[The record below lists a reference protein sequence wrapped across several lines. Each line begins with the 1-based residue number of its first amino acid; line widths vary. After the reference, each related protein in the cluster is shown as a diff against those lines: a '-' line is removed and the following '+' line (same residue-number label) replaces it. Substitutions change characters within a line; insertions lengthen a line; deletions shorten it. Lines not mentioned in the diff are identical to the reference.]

1 MLFSFMMKKFSF
13 LLLSFLPIIC
23 FSQALYNF
31 ESGNLSGWTQVPDL
45 CWAAST
51 SSPLGG
57 SYSLK
62 HTFNSSTDAT
72 DRISTTLPSWNPLG
86 GFVTWQVKVR
96 HGYDPSSSNRWWIM
110 LMSDNDASH
119 MQPTGMYSG
128 YAVGVNLTGGDDL
141 LKLWRVDNGIPQE
154 IITSTLNWQTQI
166 GKTNAGAIEVE
177 RMANGAFT
185 LKASVTGSFSN
196 LTSYG
201 SAIDNNHSDFNYFGI
216 CYSYSSSGDQLLW
229 VDDIL
234 LNYSPLNKNDLTS
247 EVFNPAVQINAG
259 VISSSANSSTL
270 AVDVLKFQIKDNS
283 ILDSEPTKVK
293 KMLFKKVSS
302 SNPAGWVNT
311 IGGVR
316 LRDSNGELSI
326 LSQLVSED
334 GIMIEVD
341 STASLIPNGQAKE
354 YTLSLFLKQNNLVD
368 GSTLKIMIDS
378 IHHGFEGGISG
389 SDFANIFSHKIV
401 SNEFKVDVEATNIK
415 FQQAPSNVNK
425 NTPFTLSVMGA
436 DDSGN
441 LDKDFTNS
449 IVVALSQGT
458 GILSAPSGLIKT
470 PLDGV
475 ATWSDLNYSSIG
487 RFKVSANSSGFQQI
501 ISNEISVLNDTT
513 STVNQPVNQPIGV
526 AISSLSCFPAKA
538 VEMLRF
544 SIYDQ
549 GNTDGVPTIVKN
561 IKISR
566 MEMADAASLLKSIEG
581 ILVVVDGKPVNI
593 SQPDIKTNYFTFSV
607 ENLVVPDG
615 EYKDVS
621 IYIYLKD
628 QGLTDNQKIQL
639 KVDAINHGFTTDIQ
653 GSTFKSIFPQQVV
666 SNIFWIDVVATQL
679 KFSTIPTR
687 VGVQQPFSITINATD
702 SNGNMDKDFSGIANL
717 SLFTGNGLLA
727 IPSGSTSSIVFGSC
741 IYNALTYSVP
751 DHFSML
757 VSSVSLKSNS
767 SSLITCGD
775 SDGGIIPLSTPQN
788 PVSIKST
795 TTNAE
800 NSIEVIRFNVFDG
813 GSTDGL
819 PLIPSK
825 ISLHCFDPSKA
836 EHLNEQIGGFV
847 VNANGKQ
854 IDIESYSLNDGIFEI
869 FSKPENL
876 IIPNGDTVSLSIS
889 IFLAK
894 SRADDNFP
902 FQFYIPAAN
911 HGWETSISGTDF
923 SKTFNS
929 TIYGSPCK
937 ISVEAA
943 SLKITKVPFIV
954 SPLQPFL
961 LKVLAIDAFG
971 SVDNDYNDQLTLF
984 LDYGTGEFSCPSISQ
999 DLISGS
1005 GEWSDIKLDK
1015 IGTYRFKVS
1024 GKRLGDSF
1032 SDEIYCGLDYNCL
1045 VNENFEN
1052 TLNQS
1057 WQGVDQWTVSTV
1069 SPING
1074 SKSLQHKQT
1083 INSGASILS
1092 IPVNFP
1098 SVGERPIEWNFT
1110 LRNGNWNPSTD
1121 NYFYYALM
1129 ADSSVLVSDSIS
1141 GFFVGINPSLG
1152 SNSLILWR
1160 SDRGVRTLLLN
1171 TSFLWG
1177 ADDEVSVK
1185 VELTPKGE
1193 WKLWYSTK
1201 DNPYPILG
1209 GVCKSFTHLTMG
1221 WSGLTFNYTS
1231 SRAGQLWFDDLSIC
1245 SSDYP
1250 PVIISAKAFNSNT
1263 VSVQFSKEINP
1274 ADASKK
1280 ANYTIEDE
1288 NRNGIN
1294 IISATKSIDKPQ
1306 EVILKT
1312 DKLPFGKLKLKVNGV
1327 KDLNG
1332 SSVGDSIYFGLGQQG
1347 TFGRLVIN
1355 EVMANPIPSRGLPQY
1370 EYIELYNP
1378 SIDTISLK
1386 GWKLYLNSYSLNLPA
1401 DLILPKQYAILCS
1414 TSAVVPLS
1422 VYGKA
1427 IGVTSFPALLNS
1439 GMTLKLIDSGGS
1451 LISLVNYSDS
1461 WYDDDQKKEGG
1472 WSLEKIDFRNLME
1485 GKNNWR
1491 ASISSQGGTPCFI
1504 NSVATTNPD
1513 ITSPR
1518 LLSFEVVS
1526 DSKILLQF
1534 LEPMDSLTI
1543 TYANS
1548 YNIDNEIGNPSN
1560 ATLVGDGYSKVM
1572 LELQESISPDN
1583 LYNLCF
1589 SENLTDFSG
1598 NHFVGDC
1605 IPFTL
1610 PQTPAWNDIVINEML
1625 FNPNVGGVDFVEIY
1639 NRSNK
1644 TFDLSKISLS
1654 NRNNTTNKLDQVY
1667 SVTDTAK
1674 ILFPQSYAV
1683 ITTNP
1688 SLVKM
1693 FYHTEN
1699 DKAFV
1704 TASSMAAF
1712 NNDEGYVVLL
1722 NKELEVIDEFH
1733 YFEGLHSKLLNDFK
1747 GVSLERIN
1755 PELESSSASTWHS
1768 TAQTIGFATPTYKN
1782 SQWVEP
1788 SKKDDEF
1795 VVTPEIFSP
1804 DGDGKDDY
1812 LLISFKL
1819 PNEGSVANIRIFDS
1833 EGREIKRLTSNLLIG
1848 TEGTI
1853 TWDGLNNSSQKVPIG
1868 IYIVYIECFN
1878 PNGEVKKFKKTCV
1891 VAEKL

>member
-1 MLFSFMMKKFSF
+1 M
-13 LLLSFLPIIC
+13 IC
-23 FSQALYNF
+23 SSQVSYNF
-31 ESGNLSGWTQVPDL
+31 ESGNLTGWTQAPDL
-45 CWAAST
+45 RWAAST

-62 HTFNSSTDAT
+62 HIFNNSTDAT
-72 DRISTTLPSWNPLG
+72 DRISIPLPSWNPLIG
-86 GFVTWQVKVR
+86 SVTWQVKVR

-110 LMSDNDASH
+110 LMSDQDASQ
-119 MQPTGMYSG
+119 MQPSGVYSG
-128 YAVGVNLTGGDDL
+128 YAVGVNLTGSDDL
-141 LKLWRVDNGIPQE
+141 LKLWRVDNGIPQSV
-154 IITSTLNWQTQI
+154 ITSTLNWQTQI
-166 GKTNAGAIEVE
+166 GKTSAGAIEVE
-177 RMANGAFT
+177 RTTNGTFT

-196 LTSYG
+196 LNSYG
-201 SAIDNNHSDFNYFGI
+201 SAIDNNHSGFNYLGI

-229 VDDIL
+229 VDDIF
-234 LNYSPLNKNDLTS
+234 LNYSPRNKNDLTS
-247 EVFNPAVQINAG
+247 EVLNPAMQINAG
-259 VISSSANSSTL
+259 SISSSVNNSTV

-283 ILDSEPTKVK
+283 SLDNEPTRVK
-293 KMLFKKVSS
+293 KILFKKVNS

-311 IGGVR
+311 IGGFR
-316 LRDSNGELSI
+316 IRELNGEIPI
-326 LSQLVSED
+326 LNQIVTEGEISL
-334 GIMIEVD
+334 EVD
-341 STASLIPNGQAKE
+341 STAILIPNGQAKE

-368 GSTLKIMIDS
+368 GSTLKIMVDS

-389 SDFANIFSHKIV
+389 SDFANIFSHKVV
-401 SNEFKVDVEATNIK
+401 SNEFKVSVEATNIK
-415 FQQAPSNVNK
+415 FQQAPSNVSK
-425 NTPFTLSVMGA
+425 NTPFTLSIAGT

-441 LDKDFTNS
+441 LDKDFTNP
-449 IVVALSQGT
+449 ITVALSQGT
-458 GILSAPSGLIKT
+458 GILSAPLGLTKT
-470 PLDGV
+470 PLEGI
-475 ATWSDLNYSSIG
+475 ATWNDLNYSSRG
-487 RFKVSANSSGFQQI
+487 KFKISANSLGFQQI
-501 ISNEISVLNDTT
+501 ISNEINVLNDST
-513 STVNQPVNQPIGV
+513 STVNQPANQPVGV

-538 VEMLRF
+538 VEALRF

-549 GNTDGVPTIVKN
+549 ANTDGVPTIVKN

-566 MEMADAASLLKSIEG
+566 VETVDAASLLKSIDG
-581 ILVVVDGKPVNI
+581 ILVVVDGKPINI
-593 SQPDIKTNYFTFSV
+593 SQPDIKTSYFTFSV
-607 ENLVVPDG
+607 GNLIIPDG

-639 KVDAINHGFTTDIQ
+639 KVDAINHGFSADPL

-679 KFSTIPTR
+679 KFSTVPTR
-687 VGVQQPFSITINATD
+687 VGVQQPFNITLNTTD
-702 SNGNMDKDFSGIANL
+702 SNGNMDKDFSGTANL
-717 SLFTGNGLLA
+717 SLFTGNGLLS
-727 IPSGSTSSIVFGSC
+727 IPSGSTASIVSGSC
-741 IYNALTYSVP
+741 TYNALTYSIP
-751 DHFSML
+751 ECFSML
-757 VSSVSLKSNS
+757 ASSTSLKSNS
-767 SSLITCGD
+767 SFLITCGD
-775 SDGGIIPLSTPQN
+775 SDGGVTPLSTTQS
-788 PVSIKST
+788 PVLIKST
-795 TTNAE
+795 ATNTE
-800 NSIEVIRFNVFDG
+800 NSVEVIKFNIFDG
-813 GSTDGL
+813 GSTDSL

-825 ISLHCFDPSKA
+825 ISLHCFDPSKS
-836 EHLNEQIGGFV
+836 ERLNEQIGGFV
-847 VNANGKQ
+847 VKANGKQ
-854 IDIESYSLNDGIFEI
+854 VDVESYSLNDGIFEI
-869 FSKPENL
+869 FPKPENL
-876 IIPNGDTVSLSIS
+876 VIPDGDTISLSIS

-894 SRADDNFP
+894 GGMDDNFP

-911 HGWETSISGTDF
+911 HGWEASTSGTDF

-929 TIYGSPCK
+929 TIYGFPCK
-937 ISVEAA
+937 INVEAA
-943 SLKITKVPFIV
+943 SLKIAKIPFIV

-961 LKVLAIDAFG
+961 LKILAIDTFG

-984 LDYGTGEFSCPSISQ
+984 LDYGAGEFSCPSISQ
-999 DLISGS
+999 DLISGYS
-1005 GEWSDIKLDK
+1005 EWNDIKLDK

-1024 GKRLGDSF
+1024 GKQLGDSF

-1057 WQGVDQWTVSTV
+1057 WKGFDQWTVSTI

-1074 SKSLQHKQT
+1074 LKSLQHKRSS
-1083 INSGASILS
+1083 NSGASILS

-1098 SVGERPIEWNFT
+1098 LIGEKPIEWNFT
-1110 LRNGNWNPSTD
+1110 LRNGNWNPSSD
-1121 NYFYYALM
+1121 NYFYFALM
-1129 ADSSVLVSDSIS
+1129 ADTSVLVSDSIS
-1141 GFFVGINPSLG
+1141 GFFVGVNPSLG
-1152 SNSLILWR
+1152 SNSLMLWR
-1160 SDRGVRTLLLN
+1160 SDKGVRRSLIN
-1171 TSFLWG
+1171 TSFHWG
-1177 ADDEVSVK
+1177 EDKEVTVK
-1185 VELTPKGE
+1185 VGLTPKGE
-1193 WKLWYSTK
+1193 WKLWYSNK

-1209 GVCKSFTHLTMG
+1209 GICKSFTHSTMG
-1221 WSGLTFNYTS
+1221 WSGLVFNYTT

-1250 PVIISAKAFNSNT
+1250 PVIVTAKAFNLNT
-1263 VSVQFSKEINP
+1263 VSVQFSKEINL

-1294 IISATKSIDKPQ
+1294 IISATKLIDKPK
-1306 EVILKT
+1306 EVVLKT

-1332 SSVGDSIYFGLGQQG
+1332 LFIRDSIYFGLGQQG

-1355 EVMANPIPSRGLPQY
+1355 EIMANPIPSRGLPQY

-1378 SIDTISLK
+1378 STDTISLE
-1386 GWKLYLNSYSLNLPA
+1386 GWKLYLNSYSLNLPL
-1401 DLILPKQYAILCS
+1401 DSILPKQYAILSS
-1414 TSAVVPLS
+1414 TSAVIPMGL
-1422 VYGKA
+1422 YGKA
-1427 IGVTSFPALLNS
+1427 IGVTSFPALLNN
-1439 GMTLKLIDSGGS
+1439 GMTIKLIDSGGS

-1472 WSLEKIDFRNLME
+1472 WSLEKIDFQNLME

-1491 ASISSQGGTPCFI
+1491 ASVSSKGGTPCSI
-1504 NSVATTNPD
+1504 NSVATANPD

-1534 LEPMDSLTI
+1534 SEPMDSLML
-1543 TYANS
+1543 TYTNS

-1560 ATLVGDGYSKVM
+1560 ATLVGDGYSKVL
-1572 LELQESISPDN
+1572 LELQESISPN
-1583 LYNLCF
+1583 ILYNFCF
-1589 SENLTDFSG
+1589 SESLTDFSG
-1598 NHFVGDC
+1598 NNFVGDC
-1605 IPFTL
+1605 VLFTL
-1610 PQTPAWNDIVINEML
+1610 PQTPAQNDIVINEVL
-1625 FNPNVGGVDFVEIY
+1625 FNPNAGGVDFVEIY

-1667 SVTDTAK
+1667 SVTDTTK
-1674 ILFPQSYAV
+1674 LLFPQNYAV
-1683 ITTNP
+1683 ITANP
-1688 SLVKM
+1688 GLVKM

-1699 DKAFV
+1699 DNALV
-1704 TASSMAAF
+1704 SASSMAAF

-1755 PELESSSASTWHS
+1755 QELESSSASTWHS
-1768 TAQTIGFATPTYKN
+1768 AAQTVGFATPTYKN

-1795 VVTPEIFSP
+1795 VLTPEIFSP

-1833 EGREIKRLTSNLLIG
+1833 EGREIRRLASNLLIG

-1853 TWDGLNNSSQKVPIG
+1853 TWDGLNNSSQKVSIG

-1878 PNGEVKKFKKTCV
+1878 PNGEVKKYKKTCV

>member
-1 MLFSFMMKKFSF
+1 MMKKFSF

-23 FSQALYNF
+23 SSQVSYDF
-31 ESGNLSGWTQVPDL
+31 ESSSLSEWAQVPDL
-45 CWAAST
+45 RWMAST

-72 DRISTTLPSWNPLG
+72 DRIFTPLPSWSLLG
-86 GFVTWQVKVR
+86 GTITWQVKVR

-110 LMSDNDASH
+110 LMSDHDASQ
-119 MQPTGMYSG
+119 MQSSGTYSG
-128 YAVGVNLTGGDDL
+128 YAVGVNLTGSDDL
-141 LKLWRVDNGIPQE
+141 LKLWRVDNGILQE

-177 RMANGAFT
+177 RNPNGTFT
-185 LKASVTGSFSN
+185 LKASVTGTFSSLIN
-196 LTSYG
+196 YG

-216 CYSYSSSGDQLLW
+216 CYNYSSSGDQLLW

-234 LNYSPLNKNDLTS
+234 LDYNPLNKNDLTS
-247 EVFNPAVQINAG
+247 EVLNPAMQINAES
-259 VISSSANSSTL
+259 ISSSANSSIL

-283 ILDSEPTKVK
+283 ILDIEPTKVK

-316 LRDSNGELSI
+316 LRDANGELSI
-326 LSQLVSED
+326 LSQVVSED

-341 STASLIPNGQAKE
+341 STATLIPNGQAKE

-368 GSTLKIMIDS
+368 GSTLKIMVDS

-401 SNEFKVDVEATNIK
+401 SNDFKVDVEATSIK
-415 FQQAPSNVNK
+415 FQQVPSNVNK
-425 NTPFTLSVMGA
+425 NAPFTLSVIGA
-436 DDSGN
+436 DDFGN
-441 LDKDFTNS
+441 LDKDFTNP
-449 IVVALSQGT
+449 IVVALSQGA
-458 GILSAPSGLIKT
+458 GILSAPSGLTKSPIEG
-470 PLDGV
+470 LV
-475 ATWSDLNYSSIG
+475 TWNDVNYSSIG
-487 RFKVSANSSGFQQI
+487 TFKISGNSLGFQQI
-501 ISNEISVLNDTT
+501 ISNEINVLNDST
-513 STVNQPVNQPIGV
+513 STVNQPVNQPVGV

-538 VEMLRF
+538 VEVLRF

-549 GNTDGVPTIVKN
+549 GNTDGASTFVKN

-566 MEMADAASLLKSIEG
+566 MEIADAASLLKSIEG

-607 ENLVVPDG
+607 ESLVVSDG

-639 KVDAINHGFTTDIQ
+639 KVDAINHGFTADPL

-666 SNIFWIDVVATQL
+666 SNIFWVDVIATQL
-679 KFSTIPTR
+679 KFSILPIR
-687 VGVQQPFSITINATD
+687 VGVQQPFNIALNATD
-702 SNGNMDKDFSGIANL
+702 SNGNLDKDFSGTANL
-717 SLFTGNGLLA
+717 SLYTGNGLLA
-727 IPSGSTSSIVFGSC
+727 IPSGATSSIVSGSC
-741 IYNALTYSVP
+741 TYNALTYSLP
-751 DHFSML
+751 ERFSML
-757 VSSVSLKSNS
+757 ASSISLKSNS
-767 SSLITCGD
+767 STLITCGD
-775 SDGGIIPLSTPQN
+775 SDGGIIPLSTSQN
-788 PVSIKST
+788 PVLVKST

-800 NSIEVIRFNVFDG
+800 NSVEVIKFNIFDG
-813 GSTDGL
+813 GNTDGL

-869 FSKPENL
+869 FPKPETL
-876 IIPNGDTVSLSIS
+876 VIPNGDTVSLSIS
-889 IFLAK
+889 IFLTK
-894 SRADDNFP
+894 GGVDDNFP

-911 HGWETSISGTDF
+911 NGWEASTSGTDF

-937 ISVEAA
+937 ISVEAV
-943 SLKITKVPFIV
+943 SLKITKIPFIV

-984 LDYGTGEFSCPSISQ
+984 LDYGIGEFSCPSISQ

-1015 IGTYRFKVS
+1015 IGVYRFKAS
-1024 GKRLGDSF
+1024 GIQLGNAY

-1045 VNENFEN
+1045 VNENFED
-1052 TLNQS
+1052 TLNHN
-1057 WQGVDQWTVSTV
+1057 WQGGDQWTESTI

-1074 SKSLQHKQT
+1074 LKSLQHKQSS
-1083 INSGASILS
+1083 NSGASILS
-1092 IPVNFP
+1092 IPANFP
-1098 SVGERPIEWNFT
+1098 SIGEKPIEWNFI
-1110 LRNGNWNPSTD
+1110 LRNGNWNPSSD
-1121 NYFYYALM
+1121 NYFYFALM
-1129 ADSSVLVSDSIS
+1129 ADTSVLTSDSIS
-1141 GFFVGINPSLG
+1141 GYFVGINPSLG

-1160 SDRGVRTLLLN
+1160 SDKGVRTALIN
-1171 TSFLWG
+1171 PSFSWG
-1177 ADDEVSVK
+1177 ADDEVIVK
-1185 VELTPKGE
+1185 VGLTPKGE
-1193 WKLWYSTK
+1193 WKLWYTTK

-1209 GVCKSFTHLTMG
+1209 GVCKSFTHSAMG
-1221 WSGLTFNYTS
+1221 WSGLVFNYTP

-1250 PVIISAKAFNSNT
+1250 PVIFSTKAFNLNT

-1288 NRNGIN
+1288 NRNEIN
-1294 IISATKSIDKPQ
+1294 IISATKSIYKPK

-1327 KDLNG
+1327 KGLNG
-1332 SSVGDSIYFGLGQQG
+1332 ASIRDSIYFGLGQQG

-1355 EVMANPIPSRGLPQY
+1355 EILANPVSSKGFPQY

-1378 SIDTISLK
+1378 SADTISLK

-1401 DLILPKQYAILCS
+1401 DSILPRQYAILCS
-1414 TSAVVPLS
+1414 TSAVIPMS
-1422 VYGKA
+1422 VYGKV
-1427 IGVTSFPALLNS
+1427 IGVTSFPALLNN

-1451 LISLVNYSDS
+1451 LISLVSYSDS
-1461 WYDDDQKKEGG
+1461 WYDDEQKKEGG
-1472 WSLEKIDFRNLME
+1472 WSLEKIDFQNLME

-1491 ASISSQGGTPCFI
+1491 ASVSSQGGTPCSI

-1534 LEPMDSLTI
+1534 SEPMDSLML
-1543 TYANS
+1543 TYTNS
-1548 YNIDNEIGNPSN
+1548 YNIENEIGNPSN

-1572 LELQESISPDN
+1572 LELQESISTDN

-1654 NRNNTTNKLDQVY
+1654 NRNSTTNKLDQVY

-1674 ILFPQSYAV
+1674 LLFPQSYAV
-1683 ITTNP
+1683 VTTNP
-1688 SLVKM
+1688 TLVKM

-1722 NKELEVIDEFH
+1722 NKDLEVVDEFH
-1733 YFEGLHSKLLNDFK
+1733 YFEGLHSKLLNDYK

-1755 PELESSSASTWHS
+1755 PELESSSSSTWHS
-1768 TAQTIGFATPTYKN
+1768 AAQTIGFATPTYKN

-1795 VVTPEIFSP
+1795 VLTPEIFSP

-1833 EGREIKRLTSNLLIG
+1833 GGREIKRLVSNLLVG

-1853 TWDGLNNSSQKVPIG
+1853 TWDGLDNKNQRLPIG
-1868 IYIVYIECFN
+1868 IYIVYIEYFN